1 MVGTNGI
8 LKAALI
14 LFKPEVDY
22 LPLAQNLPM
31 RFNKYYLSALTSFV
45 IWGFF
50 SLALKPLHNY
60 ASLDIL
66 FYRIFLATVLLLGI
80 NLVFRKKEVQKD
92 WSVFKQLDK
101 PTKQRIVFLTVAGG
115 FLLVLNWFL
124 FIYAINH
131 VSLQSA
137 SFAYMICPIITT
149 VLAFFLLRE
158 KLSFWQWFSVVLCV
172 LSCAILSYGH
182 ITDLIYSL
190 VIAFS
195 FALYLISQRKNNS
208 FDRFVVLTVQML
220 IASLVII
227 PFFPSYSQAVP
238 QESLFYMLLV
248 VIVVVFTII
257 PLYLNL
263 YALKGMNSSAVGI
276 LMYTNPLIHFFL
288 AVFYFKEA
296 VNVNQIVA
304 YALIVVSIVV
314 FNERLL
320 VGRK

>member
-1 MVGTNGI
+1 
-8 LKAALI
+8 
-14 LFKPEVDY
+14 
-22 LPLAQNLPM
+22 M
-31 RFNKYYLSALTSFV
+31 RFNKYYVAALTSFF

-50 SLALKPLHNY
+50 SLALKPLKDY

-66 FYRIFLATVLLLGI
+66 FYRIFLATVLLLAI
-80 NLVFRKKEVQKD
+80 NLIFRKNEVQKD
-92 WSVFKQLDK
+92 VVIFKSLA
-101 PTKQRIVFLTVAGG
+101 PAVRRSIVFLTIAGG
-115 FLLVLNWFL
+115 FLLTVNWFL

-137 SFAYMICPIITT
+137 SFAYMICPIVTT
-149 VLAFFLLRE
+149 ILAYFILKE
-158 KLSFWQWFSVVLCV
+158 KLSRWQWFSVVLCV
-172 LSCAILSYGH
+172 ISCAILSYGH
-182 ITDLIYSL
+182 IKDLIYSL

-195 FALYLISQRKNNS
+195 FALYLISQRKNNQ
-208 FDRFVVLTVQML
+208 FDRFVVLTVQMV

-227 PFFPSYSQAVP
+227 PFFPTYSDTMPTA
-238 QESLFYMLLV
+238 SLFYVLLV

-263 YALKGMNSSAVGI
+263 FALKGMNSSAVGI

-296 VNVNQIVA
+296 VQVA
-304 YALIVVSIVV
+304 QLVSYGLILISIVV

-320 VGRK
+320 FGKTKLKERG

>member
-1 MVGTNGI
+1 
-8 LKAALI
+8 
-14 LFKPEVDY
+14 
-22 LPLAQNLPM
+22 M
-31 RFNKYYLSALTSFV
+31 RFNKYYLSALASFV

-50 SLALKPLHNY
+50 SLALKPLHDY

-80 NLVFRKKEVQKD
+80 NLLFRKKEVQQD
-92 WSVFKQLDK
+92 WTVFKQLDK
-101 PTKQRIVFLTVAGG
+101 PTRQRIVFLTVAGG

-158 KLSFWQWFSVVLCV
+158 KLSFWQWFSVGLCV

-195 FALYLISQRKNNS
+195 FALYLISQRKNNQ

-238 QESLFYMLLV
+238 QESLFYLLLV
-248 VIVVVFTII
+248 VIVIVFTII

-314 FNERLL
+314 FNERLIF
-320 VGRK
+320 GRK

>member
-1 MVGTNGI
+1 
-8 LKAALI
+8 
-14 LFKPEVDY
+14 
-22 LPLAQNLPM
+22 M
-31 RFNKYYLSALTSFV
+31 RFNKYYLSAFASFL

-80 NLVFRKKEVQKD
+80 NLLFRKKEVQKD
-92 WSVFKQLDK
+92 WAVFKQLEK
-101 PTKQRIVFLTVAGG
+101 STRQRIVFLTVAGG

-158 KLSFWQWFSVVLCV
+158 RLSFWQWFSVGLCV

-227 PFFPSYSQAVP
+227 PFFPNYSQAVP

-304 YALIVVSIVV
+304 YALIVVSILV

-320 VGRK
+320 LGRK